1 MKPPRMNYGACWE
14 MRMAKVYEIDGVIPV
29 IDPTAFVHPD
39 AVIIGDVIIGPECYI
54 GPCACLRGDFGR
66 IVIGAGVNIQDA
78 CVIHTFPERDVIVED
93 NCHVGHGSVLH
104 GCTVRKNALIGISSV
119 VMDHAVIGENAFVAA
134 MAFVKSGTLVGADML
149 FAGIPAKEIRRLTE
163 EELQWKSN
171 GTMLYQRLAARSLE
185 TMKEVL
191 PLQSVESDRKR
202 LSSTKSDACTLPEM
216 KKRI

>member
-1 MKPPRMNYGACWE
+1 
-14 MRMAKVYEIDGVIPV
+14 MAKVYEIDGVIPV

-39 AVIIGDVIIGPECYI
+39 AVIIGDVMIGPECYI

-66 IVIGAGVNIQDA
+66 IVIGAGVNIQDG
-78 CVIHTFPERDVIVED
+78 CVIHTFPEQDMIVED

-134 MAFVKSGTLVGADML
+134 MAFVKSGTLVGANML

-185 TMKEVL
+185 TMKEAL

-202 LSSTKSDACTLPEM
+202 LSPTKNDACTLPEM